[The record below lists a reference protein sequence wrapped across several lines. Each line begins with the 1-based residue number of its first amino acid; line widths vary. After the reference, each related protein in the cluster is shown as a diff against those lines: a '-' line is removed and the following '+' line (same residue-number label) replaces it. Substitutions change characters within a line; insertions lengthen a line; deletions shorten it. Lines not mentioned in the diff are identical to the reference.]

1 MKPAESQR
9 TREPGEAVVKGYPS
23 RAQSRVGRVDLE
35 WKMENLLHRC
45 SLDFEW
51 RSLVVPRKV
60 PYKNDRTGYAIH
72 VPVNIRC
79 L

>member
-9 TREPGEAVVKGYPS
+9 TREPGDAIVKGYSS
-23 RAQSRVGRVDLE
+23 RTQSRVGRVDLE
-35 WKMENLLHRC
+35 GKMESLLHRY

-51 RSLVVPRKV
+51 RSLVVPREV
-60 PYKNDRTGYAIH
+60 PYKNDRTGYVIH
-72 VPVNIRC
+72 VPVRICC

>member
-9 TREPGEAVVKGYPS
+9 TREPSDAVVKGYSS

-35 WKMENLLHRC
+35 GKMESLLHRY

-51 RSLVVPRKV
+51 RSLVVPRKAL
-60 PYKNDRTGYAIH
+60 YKNDRTGYVIH
-72 VPVNIRC
+72 VP
-79 L
+79 